1 MTFEH
6 TNLDE
11 LKGKFEDGDRPIGE
25 DFARLLDS
33 CHNTLQDTSV
43 GITGSLTVSGGTALK
58 GAVGLDSSLS
68 IGSTLGVTGATT
80 LHNTLGVT
88 GPVSLNDNLGV
99 TGVVSIGST
108 LGVAGATT
116 IQNSLTISGESNLNN
131 NLNVAGDTSV
141 VSLTGIGDVV
151 LKETLSVT
159 KGVVLQDTVDIAGHA
174 TINGMLDVS
183 GDSQLSDTVVLGTL
197 SSTGFTTFDD
207 NVHIKGNLRVD
218 GNAFLSA
225 GTDGVI
231 NVGDSD
237 ADNVNF
243 RADIASDIEPD
254 ADKLYAL
261 GSESAKWNNI
271 YTENIVVDGTVD
283 GRDVSIDGIRLDS
296 VSSTV
301 NTGNANWTDTY
312 TNVSTSSADR
322 DSVYSNVSTTSAQWN
337 SVYTDV
343 SETSA
348 QWDSVY
354 TDVSETSAE
363 WDNVY
368 SNVSTSSADRDSVY
382 SSVNSTSGNWDSIYS
397 TAQTYSS
404 DWFTDTIA
412 ELKDVNLAGV
422 VNNSILKYEANVG
435 EWVVSTLDDDD
446 VRATATLQTIAGSEF
461 LPDNQTLILIDN
473 NRDIAPRT
481 VTFTSSAALTTGAYV
496 EIDDSNY
503 VYGTSGIE
511 TSAALN
517 DLAEVVT
524 GVINLANGN
533 DRIDIVASV
542 SLNVITLT
550 QVTGGPGGNTVIT
563 GTTIGN
569 SQAATFHGFNGTSQH
584 NPGFEGG
591 DAVNLFESL
600 ADTPGSYGGKAG
612 QFVKVNTTEDGVEF
626 ITHPTDEWDDVY
638 TNVAASSADRDSVYT
653 SVKTTSAEWNSVYTD
668 VSETSGEWNSVYTD
682 VSETSAE
689 WDSVYTDVSETS
701 AEWNSVY
708 TDVSETSAEWNS
720 VYTDVSETSAEW
732 NSVYTDVSE
741 TSAEWNSVYT
751 DVSETSAEWNS
762 VYTDVSETSA
772 EWDSVYTDVSETSAE
787 WDSVYTDVSET
798 SAEWNSVYTDVSE
811 TSAEWNSVYTDVSE
825 TSAEWDS
832 VYSYIN
838 TASGLGLATVDAQ
851 GKLLTTQI
859 PELSI
864 TRVHATTSPS
874 EVASLNPVNG
884 IQSGDVVV
892 VSSTHDNLIA
902 VVDSPAGTYT
912 SGTGDYVGYAK
923 LALPDGLVQ
932 TVNGK
937 QGPSVVLNP
946 DDFDDTVTAHKFV
959 SAIDRAEWDLSNAT
973 VHANSGSWIG
983 GNSAYN
989 TVCATSAEWNSVYT
1003 DVSET
1008 SAEWNSVYTDV
1019 SNTSAQW
1026 DSVYTDVS
1034 NTSAQWDSV
1043 YTDVSETS
1051 AQRDSVY
1058 TDVSETSAQWDSVY
1072 TNVSETSAEWDSVYS
1087 WVNSD
1092 SATNNTDYN
1101 QTHFVNASGDTMTG
1115 KLEIESSELEVGGNI
1130 TMAGD
1135 LIHQDDT
1142 GTKISFNTDTITLEA
1157 NGQEFITIDGTQPTP
1172 DTVIINEAATTPV
1185 HFIIKTPSN
1194 HPALYFRGDDGF
1206 LGLGTSAMAVKLT
1219 VLGGISASE
1228 GLEIEGSATIKSDT
1242 TLAGDVTIE
1251 SSLTGVDAMF
1261 TGSLSTSGE
1270 MVSAGVPL
1278 HNIFSTDVDIWN
1290 DLTVH
1295 GSISAT
1301 GDTTINGT
1309 LSTGS
1314 VFSETGFQTLTGA
1327 GIKVTGIT
1335 QDINI
1340 GGHVLHIVNGLI
1352 VGVTDE

>member
-33 CHNTLQDTSV
+33 CHNTLQDTDV
-43 GITGSLTVSGGTALK
+43 GITGSLTVSGGTNLK
-58 GAVGLDSSLS
+58 GAVGIDSSLS
-68 IGSTLGVTGATT
+68 IGGTLGVTGATT
-80 LHNTLGVT
+80 LHNTLNVSRA
-88 GPVSLNDNLGV
+88 VSLNDNLGV
-99 TGVVSIGST
+99 TGIVSIGST

-116 IQNSLTISGESNLNN
+116 IQNSLTVSGESNLNN
-131 NLNVAGDTSV
+131 NLNVTGDTNV
-141 VSLTGIGDVV
+141 VSLTGTGDVI

-159 KGVVLQDTVDIAGHA
+159 KGVVLQDTVDIAGHTAINA
-174 TINGMLDVS
+174 TLDVL
-183 GDSQLSDTVVLGTL
+183 GDSQLSDTVILGTL
-197 SSTGFTTFDD
+197 RTVGFTTFDD
-207 NVHIKGNLRVD
+207 SVHIKGNLRVD

-225 GTDGVI
+225 GAGGNI

-237 ADNVNF
+237 DDNLIFN
-243 RADIASDIEPD
+243 ADIASDVNLD
-254 ADKLYAL
+254 TDKQYNL
-261 GSESAKWNNI
+261 GSTGKKWLGV
-271 YTENIVVDGTVD
+271 YTQDVIVDGLVD
-283 GRDVSIDGIRLDS
+283 GRDVSDDGERL
-296 VSSTV
+296 
-301 NTGNANWTDTY
+301 
-312 TNVSTSSADR
+312 
-322 DSVYSNVSTTSAQWN
+322 
-337 SVYTDV
+337 
-343 SETSA
+343 
-348 QWDSVY
+348 
-354 TDVSETSAE
+354 
-363 WDNVY
+363 
-368 SNVSTSSADRDSVY
+368 DSVY
-382 SSVNSTSGNWDSIYS
+382 SSVESTSSAWNDVYTNVSVASAKRDDVYTNVATTSAKRDSVYNTVDSNSANWKSTYTDVSNTSAEWNDVYTDVSNTSAEWNNVYTDVSNTSAEWDSIYS

-404 DWFTDTIA
+404 DWFIDTMA
-412 ELKDVNLAGV
+412 ELKDVDVTGA
-422 VNNSILKYEANVG
+422 VNDSILVYNSNIDK
-435 EWVVSTLDDDD
+435 WVVTTQSDEDI
-446 VRATATLQTIAGSEF
+446 RATATLIAFAHNGF
-461 LPDNQTLILIDN
+461 DPDEHTLILTDN
-473 NRDIAPRT
+473 DQTVASRT
-481 VTFTSSAALTTGAYV
+481 VTFTTSADLVSGAYV
-496 EIDDSNY
+496 EVSDTNY
-503 VYGTSGIE
+503 VFGISGLDE
-511 TSAALN
+511 THLN
-517 DLAEVVT
+517 EIAEVT
-524 GVINLANGN
+524 AGVIEFARTNGDLSIAASHTN
-533 DRIDIVASV
+533 DTVR
-542 SLNVITLT
+542 LT
-550 QVTGGPGGNTVIT
+550 QLVGGPGGNTTIT
-563 GTTIGN
+563 GNAIGN
-569 SQAATFHGFNGTSQH
+569 SQDIIFHGTAGTDQH
-584 NPGFEGG
+584 NPEFTGG
-591 DAVNLFESL
+591 EAVDNFESL
-600 ADTPGSYGGKAG
+600 SDTPGGYGNNGG
-612 QFVKVNTTEDGVEF
+612 SFVKVNNSETGLEF
-626 ITHPTDEWDDVY
+626 ISHPTDEWDDVY
-638 TNVAASSADRDSVYT
+638 TNVSTSSADRNSVYT
-653 SVKTTSAEWNSVYTD
+653 SVKETSAEWNSVYTD
-668 VSETSGEWNSVYTD
+668 VSETSAEWNSVYTDVSEASGEWNSVYTD

-689 WDSVYTDVSETS
+689 WNSVYTDVSETSAEWNSVYTDVSEAS

-751 DVSETSAEWNS
+751 DVSETSASWNSVYTDVSETSAEWNS

-772 EWDSVYTDVSETSAE
+772 EWDSVYTDVSETSA
-787 WDSVYTDVSET
+787 D
-798 SAEWNSVYTDVSE
+798 
-811 TSAEWNSVYTDVSE
+811 
-825 TSAEWDS
+825 WDS

-864 TRVHATTSPS
+864 TRVHAVTSPS
-874 EVASLNPVNG
+874 EVAILNPGTG

-959 SAIDRAEWDLSNAT
+959 SAADKTLWNLNNTT

-989 TVCATSAEWNSVYT
+989 TVCATSAEWDNVYSSVNTTSAQWDSAYTDVSETSAEWNSVYT

-1019 SNTSAQW
+1019 SETSAEW
-1026 DSVYTDVS
+1026 NSVYTDVS
-1034 NTSAQWDSV
+1034 ETSAEWDSV

-1051 AQRDSVY
+1051 A
-1058 TDVSETSAQWDSVY
+1058 
-1072 TNVSETSAEWDSVYS
+1072 EWNSVYS

-1101 QTHFVNASGDTMTG
+1101 QTHFVDASGDTMTG
-1115 KLEIESSELEVGGNI
+1115 KLEIKSSELEVGGNI

-1157 NGQEFITIDGTQPTP
+1157 NGQEFITIDGTLPTP

-1194 HPALYFRGDDGF
+1194 HPALYFRGSDGF
-1206 LGLGTSAMAVKLT
+1206 LGLGTSAMGVKLT
-1219 VLGGISASE
+1219 VVGGISASE
-1228 GLEIEGSATIKSDT
+1228 GLEIEGDATIKGNT
-1242 TLAGDVTIE
+1242 TLSGDVTVE
-1251 SSLTGVDAMF
+1251 SSLTGVDANF

-1301 GDTTINGT
+1301 DDTTIDGT
-1309 LSTGS
+1309 LSAGN
-1314 VFSETGFQTLTGA
+1314 VLSETGYQTLTGA

>member
-11 LKGKFEDGDRPIGE
+11 LKGRFEDGDRPIGE

-43 GITGSLTVSGGTALK
+43 GITGSLTVSGATTLK
-58 GAVGLDSSLS
+58 GAVGINSSLS
-68 IGSTLGVTGATT
+68 IGGALGVTGAVT

-88 GPVSLNDNLGV
+88 GAVSLNNNLGV
-99 TGVVSIGST
+99 TGIVSIGST

-116 IQNSLTISGESNLNN
+116 IQNSLTVSGESNLNN
-131 NLNVAGDTSV
+131 NLNVTGDTSV
-141 VSLTGIGDVV
+141 VSLTGNGEVV
-151 LKETLSVT
+151 LKETLSVA
-159 KGVVLQDTVDIAGHA
+159 KGVVLQDTVNI
-174 TINGMLDVS
+174 I
-183 GDSQLSDTVVLGTL
+183 GDTSIDSSLNVLGDAQLSDTMVLGTL
-197 SSTGFTTFDD
+197 RSIGSATFDD
-207 NVHIKGNLRVD
+207 NVHIKGDLRVD

-225 GTDGVI
+225 GTGGVI
-231 NVGDSD
+231 NVGDTD
-237 ADNVNF
+237 DDNIIFN
-243 RADIASDIEPD
+243 ADIASNVNLDS
-254 ADKLYAL
+254 DKIYDL
-261 GSESAKWNNI
+261 GSTNKRWKHVYVADI
-271 YTENIVVDGTVD
+271 DVDGLVD
-283 GRDVSIDGIRLDS
+283 GRDISNDGQKLDS
-296 VSSTV
+296 VSSMV
-301 NTGNANWTDTY
+301 NAGSASWTDTY

-322 DSVYSNVSTTSAQWN
+322 DSVYS
-337 SVYTDV
+337 SVNT
-343 SETSA
+343 TSA

-363 WDNVY
+363 WDSVYTDVSETSAQWDSVY

-382 SSVNSTSGNWDSIYS
+382 SSVNNTSGNWDSIYS

-404 DWFTDTIA
+404 DWFIDTMA
-412 ELKDVNLAGV
+412 ELKDVNLAGI

-446 VRATATLQTIAGSEF
+446 VRATATLQAIAGGNFS
-461 LPDNQTLILIDN
+461 PDNQTLTLIDN

-481 VTFTSSAALTTGAYV
+481 VTFTSSAALTTGAYI

-511 TSAALN
+511 TSAEVN

-524 GVINLANGN
+524 GVINLAHGN

-550 QVTGGPGGNTVIT
+550 QVTGGPGGNTTIS

-569 SQAATFHGFNGTSQH
+569 SQAATFHGFNGTNQH
-584 NPGFEGG
+584 APEFEGG

-600 ADTPGSYGGKAG
+600 ADTPGSYGGNAG
-612 QFVKVNTTEDGVEF
+612 QFVKVNASEDGVEF

-638 TNVAASSADRDSVYT
+638 TNVAASSADHDNVHATVLATSSDWDDVYT
-653 SVKTTSAEWNSVYTD
+653 NVAASSADWNSVHASVLATSADWDSVYTD
-668 VSETSGEWNSVYTD
+668 VSITSAQWDSVYTD

-689 WDSVYTDVSETS
+689 WDSVYTDVSNTS
-701 AEWNSVY
+701 G
-708 TDVSETSAEWNS
+708 
-720 VYTDVSETSAEW
+720 
-732 NSVYTDVSE
+732 
-741 TSAEWNSVYT
+741 
-751 DVSETSAEWNS
+751 
-762 VYTDVSETSA
+762 

-798 SAEWNSVYTDVSE
+798 SGEWNNVYTDVSETSGEWDSVYTDVSE
-811 TSAEWNSVYTDVSE
+811 TSAEWDSTYTSVLDTSANWDSVHASVLAASAE
-825 TSAEWDS
+825 WDSTHTSVLNTSAEWDS

-838 TASGLGLATVDAQ
+838 TASGLGIATVDAQ

-864 TRVHATTSPS
+864 TRVHAVTSPS
-874 EVASLNPVNG
+874 EVEVLNPGTG

-892 VSSTHDNLIA
+892 VASTHDNLIA
-902 VVDSPAGTYT
+902 VVDSPTGTYT

-946 DDFDDTVTAHKFV
+946 DDFDDAVTAHKFV
-959 SAIDRAEWDLSNAT
+959 SAADKALWNLNNTT

-989 TVCATSAEWNSVYT
+989 TVCATSAEWDSVYSSVT
-1003 DVSET
+1003 NT
-1008 SAEWNSVYTDV
+1008 SAE
-1019 SNTSAQW
+1019 
-1026 DSVYTDVS
+1026 
-1034 NTSAQWDSV
+1034 WDSV

-1051 AQRDSVY
+1051 GEWNNVYTDVSETSGEWNSVYTDVSETSGKWDSVY
-1058 TDVSETSAQWDSVY
+1058 TDVSETSGEWDSVY
-1072 TNVSETSAEWDSVYS
+1072 TDVSETSAEWDSVYS

-1115 KLEIESSELEVGGNI
+1115 KLEIKSSELEVGGNI

-1142 GTKISFNTDTITLEA
+1142 GTKISFNTDIITLEA
-1157 NGQEFITIDGTQPTP
+1157 NGQEFITIDGTAPTP
-1172 DTVIINEAATTPV
+1172 DTVIINEAATSPV

-1194 HPALYFRGDDGF
+1194 HPALYFRGSDGF
-1206 LGLGTSAMAVKLT
+1206 LGLGTSAMGVKLT
-1219 VLGGISASE
+1219 VVGGISASE
-1228 GLEIEGSATIKSDT
+1228 GLEIEEHATIKGNT
-1242 TLAGDVTIE
+1242 TLSGSVDIKST
-1251 SSLTGVDAMF
+1251 LTGVSAEF
-1261 TGSLSTSGE
+1261 TGSLSTAGE
-1270 MVSAGVPL
+1270 MTSAGIPL

-1301 GDTTINGT
+1301 GDTTIDGT
-1309 LSTGS
+1309 LSAGN
-1314 VFSETGFQTLTGA
+1314 VLSETGYQTLTGA
-1327 GIKVTGIT
+1327 GVKVTGIT

-1352 VGVTDE
+1352 VEVTDE